1 MNFELWNMMKYVH
14 LDIQWE
20 MKSDISGRSLS
31 NNGSDVDV
39 VPENGVLP
47 CYTHQMTV
55 CFMDVRPHDGSL
67 WARCRGWSLVV
78 VTNVQPLL
86 VASYTLF
93 CSKLILPI
101 FHGVDSPIKSP
112 LLLDVASIFC
122 FLKLWLQRWQWY
134 VMCMNENNHPYSK
147 LLNQPS

>member
-1 MNFELWNMMKYVH
+1 MEYVH

-31 NNGSDVDV
+31 NSGSDVDV

-47 CYTHQMTV
+47 CYTHQMTI

-67 WARCRGWSLVV
+67 WAGVGAGRLLLSQMSNPCCLQVV
-78 VTNVQPLL
+78 FF
-86 VASYTLF
+86 F
-93 CSKLILPI
+93 CSTLILPI

-122 FLKLWLQRWQWY
+122 FLKL
-134 VMCMNENNHPYSK
+134 
-147 LLNQPS
+147 